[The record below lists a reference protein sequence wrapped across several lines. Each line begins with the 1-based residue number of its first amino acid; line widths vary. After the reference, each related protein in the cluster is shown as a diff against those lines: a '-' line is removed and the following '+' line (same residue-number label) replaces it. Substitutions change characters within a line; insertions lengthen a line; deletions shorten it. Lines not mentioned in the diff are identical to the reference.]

1 MISKT
6 DMNALEAREVVPGV
20 KGKFAHS
27 RNMTMAWW
35 EFEKDAVLPE
45 HSHEHEQ
52 VVNVIE
58 GTLEIKSGDS
68 TWTLEPGS
76 VLVLPGGVPHR
87 ARGVTFCRVI
97 DAFYPARDDY
107 R

>member
-20 KGKFAHS
+20 RGKFAHS
-27 RNMTMAWW
+27 DNLTMAWW
-35 EFEKDAVLPE
+35 EIEKDAVLPE

-52 VVNVIE
+52 VVNVVE
-58 GTLEIKSGDS
+58 GTLEIRSEGS
-68 TWTLEPGS
+68 TWTLEQGS
-76 VLVLPGGVPHR
+76 VLVLPGGVPHE